1 MFSYSENRPERTAT
15 RRTAAMSPTQTE
27 QNPELIL
34 STLDKGLRVLETL
47 GRDGAD
53 RGLTLT
59 ELGRLLGMHRTTL
72 FRFLATLR
80 ARGYVE
86 RDPGTDRYRLGL
98 GVLSLASALLDGLD
112 VRRLARPV
120 LVALSDATRELVHLA
135 VFDQGDVVTIERI
148 EGKEPLSLQTEIGAR
163 RPAYCTAS
171 GKAIL
176 ACLTAEDV
184 ERILAAGMPA
194 VTPRTITS
202 AAAMA
207 AELTEVRAR
216 GFAVDDEERILGV
229 RCVAAPVF
237 DHEQRV
243 VGAVSIAAP
252 VVRMPW
258 ERVRQLGEEVRIAA
272 DAISRRL
279 GYLGAGPSVHGEEP
293 VTLPVPIRP

>member
-1 MFSYSENRPERTAT
+1 MGQI
-15 RRTAAMSPTQTE
+15 QTE

-47 GRDGAD
+47 GREGAD

-98 GVLSLASALLDGLD
+98 EVLSLASSLLDGLD

-120 LVALSDATRELVHLA
+120 LVALNDATRELVHLA

-176 ACLTAEDV
+176 ACLAADEVD
-184 ERILAAGMPA
+184 RILAAGMPA

-207 AELTEVRAR
+207 AQLAEVRAR
-216 GFAVDDEERILGV
+216 GFAVDDEERIAGV

-237 DHEQRV
+237 DHERGV
-243 VGAVSIAAP
+243 VAAVSIAAP

-258 ERVRQLGEEVRIAA
+258 ERVRRLGEEVRIAA

-279 GYLGAGPSVHGEEP
+279 GYLGAGLSVNGEEP
-293 VTLPVPIRP
+293 ATPAVSIRHG

>member
-1 MFSYSENRPERTAT
+1 MT
-15 RRTAAMSPTQTE
+15 PTQTE

-98 GVLSLASALLDGLD
+98 EVLSLASSLLDGLD

-135 VFDQGDVVTIERI
+135 VFDQGYVVTIERI
-148 EGKEPLSLQTEIGAR
+148 EGKEPLSLQTGIGAR

-176 ACLTAEDV
+176 AWLAADDV
-184 ERILAAGMPA
+184 DRVVAAGMPA
-194 VTPRTITS
+194 VMPRTITS
-202 AAAMA
+202 AAALA
-207 AELTEVRAR
+207 AELAEVRAR
-216 GFAVDDEERILGV
+216 GYAVDDEERIAGV

-237 DHEQRV
+237 DHERGV
-243 VGAVSIAAP
+243 VAAVSIAAP
-252 VVRMPW
+252 LVRMSW
-258 ERVRQLGEEVRIAA
+258 ERVRQLGEEVRVAA
-272 DAISRRL
+272 DAVSRRL
-279 GYLGAGPSVHGEEP
+279 GYLGDAGLRDDLAAPAVPVEP
-293 VTLPVPIRP
+293 MRRP

>member
-1 MFSYSENRPERTAT
+1 MG
-15 RRTAAMSPTQTE
+15 PTQTE
-27 QNPELIL
+27 HNPELML

-47 GRDGAD
+47 GREGAD

-98 GVLSLASALLDGLD
+98 GVLALASSLLDGLD
-112 VRRLARPV
+112 VRRLAHPV
-120 LVALSDATRELVHLA
+120 LAALSDATRELVHLA
-135 VFDQGDVVTIERI
+135 VLDRGEVVTIERI
-148 EGKEPLSLQTEIGAR
+148 EGKEPLSLQTGIGER
-163 RPAYCTAS
+163 RPAHCTAS

-176 ACLTAEDV
+176 ACLPTETVDSV
-184 ERILAAGMPA
+184 LAPGMPA

-202 AAAMA
+202 RAAMA
-207 AELTEVRAR
+207 TELAAVRGR
-216 GFAVDDEERILGV
+216 GYAIDDEERTAGV

-237 DHEQRV
+237 DHERGV
-243 VGAVSIAAP
+243 IGAVSIAAP

-258 ERVRQLGEEVRIAA
+258 ERVQQLGEEVRSAA
-272 DAISRRL
+272 ETISRRL
-279 GYLGAGPSVHGEEP
+279 GYLGAGQGAEPLAPAAP
-293 VTLPVPIRP
+293 VTSSRRG